1 MDVAERAHLGEAASR
16 PATVL
21 TMVGDADPD
30 EIRATYEAEGNPYF
44 STARPGTTASS
55 IRSTRVACSRS
66 G

>member
-1 MDVAERAHLGEAASR
+1 
-16 PATVL
+16 
-21 TMVGDADPD
+21 MVGDADPD